1 MAAFGMLLTHTMSN
15 SKDLLVKGIKYLAI
29 ALPLMVLG
37 PVILTIGYR
46 AQNDGIY
53 LWLIIGG
60 FIILAAII
68 MVFVGVKTIL
78 NGLFTTN
85 EP

>member
-1 MAAFGMLLTHTMSN
+1 MAVFEMLLTHIMSSN
-15 SKDLLVKGIKYLAI
+15 KDLIKGIKYLAI
-29 ALPLMVLG
+29 ALPLMFLG

-53 LWLIIGG
+53 FWLIIGG
-60 FIILAAII
+60 LLIISAII
-68 MVFVGVKTIL
+68 MAFLGIKTII
-78 NGLFTTN
+78 NGLFAKN